1 MSNIKSLQRLLVV
14 QTLYQI
20 SINKNDKIFS
30 IRDIFKQIIES
41 SEHKGPISNSN
52 LNFADRIFHGVQD
65 NLNQINNDLSQVL
78 SNKNKIDKIDPLLLA
93 IFHPA
98 IYELRYGPKISKK
111 VVISEYLMI
120 ADKFFSEKELGLLN
134 GVLDNI

>member
-14 QTLYQI
+14 QTLYQL
-20 SINKNDKIFS
+20 SINKDAKNSS
-30 IRDIFKQIIES
+30 IKEIFKQIIEN
-41 SEHKGPISNSN
+41 SEYKYSISKSN
-52 LNFADRIFHGVQD
+52 LNFADKIFHGVQD
-65 NLNQINNDLSQVL
+65 NLYQIDNDLSHVL

-98 IYELRYGPKISKK
+98 IYELKYDAKISKK

-120 ADKFFSEKELGLLN
+120 ADKFFSEKEIGLLN